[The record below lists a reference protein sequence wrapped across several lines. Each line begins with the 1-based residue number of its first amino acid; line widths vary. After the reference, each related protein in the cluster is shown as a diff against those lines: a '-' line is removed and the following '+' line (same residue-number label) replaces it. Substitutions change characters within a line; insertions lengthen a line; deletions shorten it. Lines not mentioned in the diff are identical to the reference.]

1 MKKMRGFYVAM
12 LLFLGALPAF
22 PQIPEI
28 INYQGRIQVQGT
40 NFTGTGL
47 FKFSIGTENMGAVY
61 WSNDGTL
68 AGEPAASV
76 QGDLDKGLYSIGL
89 GDTTLAGMG
98 ALDPAVLASTG
109 LWLRVWF
116 SDGVLGFEQLVPD
129 KPLASVPYALVA
141 GRIAGLSGFSVT
153 NLDDVTDA
161 GSGMIITDAER
172 ALINSNQT
180 TVTNLQADLDSETAS
195 RIAADAALSGDLA
208 AASNSLSIRITQNE
222 TGIASNL
229 SSIASVEFQV
239 SILET
244 GKVSKTGD
252 TMTGALVIND
262 AGSDG
267 GILIS
272 STGASISV
280 GTDADGSGHG
290 LAVGRYANGSG
301 YGAAHGYYADGSDM
315 GAAQGYSAN
324 AGWYG
329 AAVGALANGS
339 TYGAALGYDANAAF
353 GGLALGSLANAPN
366 GGIAVGSSAAAVGTE
381 RIAIGNRITNAMDNS
396 AAVRGTLY
404 LDGGTAVFYR
414 ASAGTGEWVNLLSQT
429 VTGTPLYAENDPL
442 AVKKTGDTMTG
453 ALIINN
459 ASSAG
464 GILINSTGTTIAIGT
479 GANGSGRGLAVGRYA
494 NGAGYGA
501 AHGYYADGSD
511 MGAAQGYAANAEWYG
526 AAVGPLA
533 NGTTYGAA
541 LGYDANAAFGGLAL
555 GASAHAPNEGIALGQ
570 SASADGTNRITIG
583 NRITNAVNNSAAV
596 RGTLYLDGGTAVYY
610 RATTGSGAW
619 SDIRSGMATGMPV
632 YVETDPVWT
641 AEKSGYATG
650 TPLYAFTESDPGAVL
665 ADGSRA
671 MTGNLDM
678 GGNSITNIST
688 NSIVF
693 ADGTAMGVTDV
704 QNWNTAYGW
713 GDHSAAGYTT
723 GTFSYTETD
732 PLAVLADGT
741 RTMTGLLN
749 MGGNSITNAA
759 SLAFDDINVEIGD
772 GAMSYSSLNG
782 SIAVG
787 KGATARY
794 RQSGVAI
801 GTEADG
807 DYNGIGIGYQADG
820 QYSNIAVG
828 FQASAY
834 SGYDRIA
841 IGCKITNRVNNSC
854 AIRGTLYLDGGT
866 GVMVRST
873 FGTGAWSA
881 KAFTIDHPLD
891 PENMVLRHFC
901 LEGPEVLNVYSG
913 NAVLDDAG
921 EAVIKLPDYYDSLNK
936 DPRYTLT
943 PIGAQMDLYIK
954 QEISDNQ
961 FMVAG
966 GVPGGKISWEVKA
979 LRSDPALLED
989 IRRRPVEQ
997 PKSELTPDQMV
1008 QENETVNTFP

>member
-12 LLFLGALPAF
+12 LLLLGALPAF

-116 SDGVLGFEQLVPD
+116 SDGILGFEQLVPD

-172 ALINSNQT
+172 GQITTNTSDISALD
-180 TVTNLQADLDSETAS
+180 VRLAQAE
-195 RIAADAALSGDLA
+195 
-208 AASNSLSIRITQNE
+208 
-222 TGIASNL
+222 SNL
-229 SSIASVEFQV
+229 VAVGDGA
-239 SILET
+239 T
-244 GKVSKTGD
+244 NKVSKTGD
-252 TMTGALVIND
+252 TMTGPLVIND
-262 AGSDG
+262 AATDG

-315 GAAQGYSAN
+315 GAAQGYAAN
-324 AGWYG
+324 AEWYG
-329 AAVGALANGS
+329 AAVGPFANGS
-339 TYGAALGYDANAAF
+339 TYGAALGHDANAAF
-353 GGLALGSLANAPN
+353 GGLALGASAKAPN
-366 GGIAVGSSAAAVGTE
+366 GGIAIGSSAAAVGTE
-381 RIAIGNRITNAMDNS
+381 RISIGNRVTNAVDNS

-414 ASAGTGEWVNLLSQT
+414 ASAGTGEWINLLSQT

-453 ALIINN
+453 ALVINN

-494 NGAGYGA
+494 DGSGYGA

-596 RGTLYLDGGTAVYY
+596 RGTLYL
-610 RATTGSGAW
+610 
-619 SDIRSGMATGMPV
+619 
-632 YVETDPVWT
+632 E
-641 AEKSGYATG
+641 
-650 TPLYAFTESDPGAVL
+650 
-665 ADGSRA
+665 
-671 MTGNLDM
+671 
-678 GGNSITNIST
+678 
-688 NSIVF
+688 
-693 ADGTAMGVTDV
+693 
-704 QNWNTAYGW
+704 
-713 GDHSAAGYTT
+713 
-723 GTFSYTETD
+723 
-732 PLAVLADGT
+732 
-741 RTMTGLLN
+741 
-749 MGGNSITNAA
+749 
-759 SLAFDDINVEIGD
+759 
-772 GAMSYSSLNG
+772 
-782 SIAVG
+782 
-787 KGATARY
+787 
-794 RQSGVAI
+794 
-801 GTEADG
+801 
-807 DYNGIGIGYQADG
+807 
-820 QYSNIAVG
+820 
-828 FQASAY
+828 
-834 SGYDRIA
+834 
-841 IGCKITNRVNNSC
+841 
-854 AIRGTLYLDGGT
+854 GGT
-866 GVMVRST
+866 GVFLRTSA
-873 FGTGAWSA
+873 GTGNWAG
-881 KAFTIDHPLD
+881 FYTDGVNLFF
-891 PENMVLRHFC
+891 V
-901 LEGPEVLNVYSG
+901 
-913 NAVLDDAG
+913 NA
-921 EAVIKLPDYYDSLNK
+921 
-936 DPRYTLT
+936 T
-943 PIGAQMDLYIK
+943 
-954 QEISDNQ
+954 
-961 FMVAG
+961 G
-966 GVPGGKISWEVKA
+966 GVQQITS
-979 LRSDPALLED
+979 L
-989 IRRRPVEQ
+989 
-997 PKSELTPDQMV
+997 
-1008 QENETVNTFP
+1008 